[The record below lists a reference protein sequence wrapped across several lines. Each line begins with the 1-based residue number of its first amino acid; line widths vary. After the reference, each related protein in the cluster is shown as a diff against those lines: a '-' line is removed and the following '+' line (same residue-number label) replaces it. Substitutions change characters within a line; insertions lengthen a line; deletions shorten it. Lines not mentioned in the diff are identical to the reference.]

1 MISLSKIQ
9 QFIEPTKE
17 RGSSVSLF
25 FGTVI
30 GIDGSTLI
38 IETKAGGVVYAT
50 SYVYCKLDDLVAC
63 LAFGTSIIAFAAK
76 DAKRLEDELG
86 QSGLIYHAGEGIK
99 IDSASHTI
107 SADVTEDDLAGKAN
121 TKHSH
126 SATDITSGTLDKARL
141 PSIPANKLEGTI
153 PTDNLPSFVDDVI
166 EGTLSTFPA
175 TGETGKIY
183 VDTTTNKT
191 YRWSGSKYVEISASL
206 ALGETSSTAYR
217 GDRGKVAYDHTTR
230 TDNPHKVTAAQVGA
244 AASSHKHSAADVTSG
259 TLPVARGGT
268 GATTRA
274 NAIHG
279 LFDNTTFPV
288 TSASDDLPSKWV
300 AAGTGQYRI
309 DSQNYCFGLPLV
321 YAYLLNFVCKDNRNV
336 FQIIVS
342 SSFSQQSSPEARHG
356 MFVRNGYAY
365 QNDPITDKWNK
376 EDNGYRGFRR
386 IYTDDAQSIADLIA
400 DAGLDSK
407 YLKLTGGVINGD
419 LTAGNKD
426 DTTSRTIA
434 VNRKVGSKGI
444 NCNFY
449 CSNTGN
455 GAATV
460 IGLRDTADLSKYLN
474 RLRLNENSTD
484 LMKPLTVASGGTG
497 GTTAKAASFNLLKG
511 ANEETSTMSDNYYFG
526 CFYSQ
531 MTEGNGAIHKKKA
544 SHVWPWIKSKADPYY
559 KSTLN
564 GKVVNAPSWYA
575 PRTVGQ
581 MGQYLVSSGTGEPVW
596 VTVEGGVMVY
606 PTGYPVGSVYLTFDS
621 NFNPAKTFG
630 GSWTKN
636 EETYLFLGITI
647 WRCVESPDKYFTPLD
662 LYPIGTAFLTFDE
675 DRNPASEFGGTWT
688 LNTETYLFLGIK
700 IYKRIS

>member
-30 GIDGSTLI
+30 GIDGSTLV
-38 IETKAGGVVYAT
+38 IEPKAGGVVYAT
-50 SYVYCKLDDLVAC
+50 SYVYCELGDLVAC

-107 SADVTEDDLAGKAN
+107 SADVTEDDLAGKADVN
-121 TKHSH
+121 HSH

-141 PSIPANKLEGTI
+141 PSIPASKLEGTI
-153 PTDNLPSFVDDVI
+153 PTDNLPSFVDDVL

-183 VDTTTNKT
+183 VDTTTNET

-230 TDNPHKVTAAQVGA
+230 TDNPHKVTPAQIGA
-244 AASSHKHSAADVTSG
+244 AASSHTHSPSDLSSVVPISK
-259 TLPVARGGT
+259 GGT
-268 GATTRA
+268 GSSTKAGA
-274 NAIHG
+274 VDALLGDLPKWDAAFGDNNG
-279 LFDNTTFPV
+279 LAKYVQDGGIKGYYSGLQIWDYIKTKTDSLYSAKSHTHETANTTAAGFMPKLGGGTSNFLRADGTWDKPPNTTYSNMTGASTSAAGKAGLV
-288 TSASDDLPSKWV
+288 PAPSAGAATRYLRSDGTWQVPPNTTYGVATKTANGLLSASDKTKLDGIATGANKYVLPIAG
-300 AAGTGQYRI
+300 AALGGIKTDYAASGKNYPVKV
-309 DSQNYCFGLPLV
+309 DSDGS
-321 YAYLLNFVCKDNRNV
+321 AYVNV
-336 FQIIVS
+336 PWTDTKTTVDAALS
-342 SSFSQQSSPEARHG
+342 SSSTNP
-356 MFVRNGYAY
+356 V
-365 QNDPITDKWNK
+365 QNK
-376 EDNGYRGFRR
+376 
-386 IYTDDAQSIADLIA
+386 
-400 DAGLDSK
+400 
-407 YLKLTGGVINGD
+407 VIN
-419 LTAGNKD
+419 TALAG
-426 DTTSRTIA
+426 
-434 VNRKVGSKGI
+434 
-444 NCNFY
+444 
-449 CSNTGN
+449 
-455 GAATV
+455 
-460 IGLRDTADLSKYLN
+460 
-474 RLRLNENSTD
+474 
-484 LMKPLTVASGGTG
+484 
-497 GTTAKAASFNLLKG
+497 
-511 ANEETSTMSDNYYFG
+511 
-526 CFYSQ
+526 
-531 MTEGNGAIHKKKA
+531 KA
-544 SHVWPWIKSKADPYY
+544 STSHAH
-559 KSTLN
+559 TLN
-564 GKVVNAPSWYA
+564 GKSVSSPSWYA

-596 VTVEGGVMVY
+596 ATVEGGVMVY